1 MKKPRRR
8 IEKNYP
14 LRKGLIDAGIITPP
28 FLVPQRLKERGFL
41 EAAKAAAE
49 RLARHLPLYSR

>member
-14 LRKGLIDAGIITPP
+14 LRRDLIEKGIITPP
-28 FLVPQRLKERGFL
+28 FLVPQRLKERGFT
-41 EAAKAAAE
+41 EAAKVAAE
-49 RLARHLPLYSR
+49 RLALGQALYRR